1 MKKTSKIVLFVLVV
15 VALLCGVYRLAN
27 KAPSASLESNAQMAE
42 IIESSGCMACH
53 TANPELPFYAGLPVA
68 GKLVKESAWVIV
80 RLTWLRW
87 LRHCRKARKSVR
99 LIWQR

>member
-53 TANPELPFYAGLPVA
+53 TA
-68 GKLVKESAWVIV
+68 